1 MLLQPTV
8 WYLYI
13 YVTWDTT
20 LVFLQYYSNDVIVL
34 SKQYDCA
41 STVSIWIMY
50 LQGVSVI
57 TLIDFEVKECMFK

>member
-1 MLLQPTV
+1 M
-8 WYLYI
+8 
-13 YVTWDTT
+13 
-20 LVFLQYYSNDVIVL
+20 FLQYYSNEVIVL